1 MADRKPRKTYVLD
14 ETRYTMVLDSINK
27 ANDIKN
33 VPVEELPLLASEIR
47 EFLIEHISHTGGH
60 LASNLGTVELT
71 MAMHL
76 SFDLPEDK
84 LVWDVGH
91 QAYTHKILTGRK
103 EGFDSL
109 RQYGGMS
116 GFPKRR
122 ESECDSFDTGHSST
136 SISAGLGY
144 VKARDLS
151 GGHNYVVSIIGDGA
165 LTGGLALEALNN
177 AAENQSNF
185 IIVLNDN
192 NMSISPNV
200 GAISSLLTGIRGDN
214 AYRDI
219 NDNVKSSL
227 KKIPVYGDKI
237 VSQVQKAKSG
247 IKQLFLP
254 GMKFEDMGITYLGP
268 VDGHDIGKLC
278 KLFKI
283 AKKMNTSVIVHVI
296 TEKGRGYEPARL
308 KPEKFHGV
316 SPFDVV
322 TGKPVAAAKTSYTEV
337 FSRKICDMAQKDNR
351 IVAITASMAAG
362 TGLSR
367 FQKRFPLRFFDV
379 GIAEEHAVTF
389 AAGLAAGGLKPYFA
403 VYSSFLQRGFDEIL
417 HDVCIQGLPVV
428 FMIDRAGLVG
438 SDGET
443 HQGIYDYSYMNIIPG
458 MTVMAPKNRLE
469 FMDMMEFAN
478 SFDGPVAIR
487 YPRGS
492 VSDIF
497 SDIKNEVSYGKA
509 ERIYDGEGTA
519 ILTIGASIEEGAQ
532 VYKLLKE
539 RGENPSLI
547 NARFEN
553 PIDIGLIKELE
564 NKHEKLLTIEENIS
578 AGGFGMNVLRAVN
591 ENRINLKVINAAL
604 PDEYIQHG
612 GVNKLKEVYGFTPEA
627 IIEKLDSY

>member
-1 MADRKPRKTYVLD
+1 MILD
-14 ETRYTMVLDSINK
+14 TIKK

-33 VPVEELPLLASEIR
+33 VPIEDLPRLASEIR
-47 EFLIEHISHTGGH
+47 EFLIDHISRTGGH

-91 QAYTHKILTGRK
+91 QAYTHKLLTGRK
-103 EGFDSL
+103 AEFDTL
-109 RQYGGMS
+109 RQFGGMS

-122 ESECDSFDTGHSST
+122 ESDCDCFDTGHSST

-144 VKARDLS
+144 VKARDLA
-151 GGHNYVVSIIGDGA
+151 GGTNYVVSIIGDGA
-165 LTGGLALEALNN
+165 LTGGLAMEALNN
-177 AAENQSNF
+177 AAENKSNF

-200 GAISSLLTGIRGDN
+200 GAVSSLLTGIRGDN

-227 KKIPVYGDKI
+227 KRIPVYGDKI
-237 VSQVQKAKSG
+237 VSHVQKAKSG

-254 GMKFEDMGITYLGP
+254 GMKFEDMGLTYLGP
-268 VDGHDIGKLC
+268 VDGHDVGKLC
-278 KLFKI
+278 KIFKI
-283 AKKMNTSVIVHVI
+283 AKQMNTSVIVHVI

-308 KPEKFHGV
+308 RPDRFHGV
-316 SPFDVV
+316 SPFDVT
-322 TGKPVAAAKTSYTEV
+322 TGKPIAVPKTTYTEV
-337 FSRKICDMAQKDNR
+337 FSRKICEMASRDNK
-351 IVAITASMAAG
+351 IVAITASMASG
-362 TGLSR
+362 TGLTR

-403 VYSSFLQRGFDEIL
+403 VYSSFLQRAFDEIL
-417 HDVCIQGLPVV
+417 HDVCIQRLPVV
-428 FMIDRAGLVG
+428 FMIDRAGIVG

-443 HQGIYDYSYMNIIPG
+443 HQGIFDYSYMNIIPG

-469 FMDMMEFAN
+469 LMDMMEFAN
-478 SFDGPVAIR
+478 SYDGPVSIR
-487 YPRGS
+487 YPRGG

-497 SDIKNEVSYGKA
+497 SDFKEDICYGKA

-519 ILTIGASIEEGAQ
+519 ILTVGASIEEGAQ
-532 VYKLLKE
+532 VYDKLKA

-553 PIDIGLIKELE
+553 PVDIQLISELTA
-564 NKHEKLLTIEENIS
+564 KHDRLLTIEENIG

-591 ENRINLKVINAAL
+591 ENGYDIKVINASL
-604 PDEYIQHG
+604 PDEYMPHG
-612 GVNKLKEVYGFTPEA
+612 GVAKLKEAYGFTADA
-627 IIEKLDSY
+627 IIEKLDRSRKLV

>member
-1 MADRKPRKTYVLD
+1 
-14 ETRYTMVLDSINK
+14 MVLDSINK

-91 QAYTHKILTGRK
+91 QAYTHKLLTGRK

-564 NKHEKLLTIEENIS
+564 NKHVKLLTIEENIS

>member
-1 MADRKPRKTYVLD
+1 
-14 ETRYTMVLDSINK
+14 MVLDSINK

-91 QAYTHKILTGRK
+91 QAYTHKLLTGRK

-237 VSQVQKAKSG
+237 VSHVQKAKSG

-469 FMDMMEFAN
+469 LMDMMEFAN

-497 SDIKNEVSYGKA
+497 SDIKNEISYGKA

-519 ILTIGASIEEGAQ
+519 ILTIGASVEEGAQ

-564 NKHEKLLTIEENIS
+564 NKHEKLLTIEENIT

-612 GVNKLKEVYGFTPEA
+612 GVNKLKEVYGFTPES

>member
-1 MADRKPRKTYVLD
+1 
-14 ETRYTMVLDSINK
+14 MVLDSINK
-27 ANDIKN
+27 VNDIKN

-91 QAYTHKILTGRK
+91 QAYTHKLLTGRK

-322 TGKPVAAAKTSYTEV
+322 TGKTVAAAKTSYTEV

-469 FMDMMEFAN
+469 LMDMMEFAN

>member
-1 MADRKPRKTYVLD
+1 
-14 ETRYTMVLDSINK
+14 MVLDSINK

-91 QAYTHKILTGRK
+91 QAYTHKLLTGRK

-237 VSQVQKAKSG
+237 VSHVQKAKSG

-296 TEKGRGYEPARL
+296 TEKGRGYELARL

-519 ILTIGASIEEGAQ
+519 ILTIGASIEEGTQ

-591 ENRINLKVINAAL
+591 ENRFNLKVINAAL

>member
-1 MADRKPRKTYVLD
+1 
-14 ETRYTMVLDSINK
+14 MVLDSINK

-91 QAYTHKILTGRK
+91 QAYTHKLLTGRK
-103 EGFDSL
+103 DGFDSL

>member
-1 MADRKPRKTYVLD
+1 
-14 ETRYTMVLDSINK
+14 MVLDSINK

-91 QAYTHKILTGRK
+91 QAYTHKLLTGRK

-278 KLFKI
+278 KMFKI

-497 SDIKNEVSYGKA
+497 SDIKNEISYGKA

>member
-1 MADRKPRKTYVLD
+1 
-14 ETRYTMVLDSINK
+14 MVLDSINK

-91 QAYTHKILTGRK
+91 QAYTHKLLTGRK

-612 GVNKLKEVYGFTPEA
+612 RVNKLKEVYGFTPEA

>member
-1 MADRKPRKTYVLD
+1 
-14 ETRYTMVLDSINK
+14 MVLDSINK

-91 QAYTHKILTGRK
+91 QAYTHKLLTGRK

-283 AKKMNTSVIVHVI
+283 AKKMNT
-296 TEKGRGYEPARL
+296 
-308 KPEKFHGV
+308 
-316 SPFDVV
+316 
-322 TGKPVAAAKTSYTEV
+322 
-337 FSRKICDMAQKDNR
+337 
-351 IVAITASMAAG
+351 
-362 TGLSR
+362 
-367 FQKRFPLRFFDV
+367 
-379 GIAEEHAVTF
+379 
-389 AAGLAAGGLKPYFA
+389 
-403 VYSSFLQRGFDEIL
+403 
-417 HDVCIQGLPVV
+417 
-428 FMIDRAGLVG
+428 
-438 SDGET
+438 
-443 HQGIYDYSYMNIIPG
+443 
-458 MTVMAPKNRLE
+458 
-469 FMDMMEFAN
+469 
-478 SFDGPVAIR
+478 
-487 YPRGS
+487 
-492 VSDIF
+492 
-497 SDIKNEVSYGKA
+497 
-509 ERIYDGEGTA
+509 
-519 ILTIGASIEEGAQ
+519 
-532 VYKLLKE
+532 
-539 RGENPSLI
+539 
-547 NARFEN
+547 
-553 PIDIGLIKELE
+553 
-564 NKHEKLLTIEENIS
+564 
-578 AGGFGMNVLRAVN
+578 
-591 ENRINLKVINAAL
+591 
-604 PDEYIQHG
+604 
-612 GVNKLKEVYGFTPEA
+612 
-627 IIEKLDSY
+627 

>member
-1 MADRKPRKTYVLD
+1 
-14 ETRYTMVLDSINK
+14 MVLDSINK

-91 QAYTHKILTGRK
+91 QAYTHKLLTGRK

-337 FSRKICDMAQKDNR
+337 FSRKICDMAQQDNR

-519 ILTIGASIEEGAQ
+519 ILTIGASIEEGTQ

-591 ENRINLKVINAAL
+591 ENRFNLKVINAAL

>member
-1 MADRKPRKTYVLD
+1 MI
-14 ETRYTMVLDSINK
+14 LDSINK

-33 VPVEELPLLASEIR
+33 VPVEELPILASEIR

-76 SFDLPEDK
+76 SFNLPEDK

-103 EGFDSL
+103 DGFDSL

-219 NDNVKSSL
+219 NDNVKNSL

-278 KLFKI
+278 KMFKI

-316 SPFDVV
+316 SPFDVI
-322 TGKPVAAAKTSYTEV
+322 TGKPVTVTNTSYTEV

-417 HDVCIQGLPVV
+417 HDVCIQKLPVV

-469 FMDMMEFAN
+469 LMDMMEFAN

-553 PIDIGLIKELE
+553 PIDIELIKELE
-564 NKHEKLLTIEENIS
+564 NKHEKLLTIEENIT

-612 GVNKLKEVYGFTPEA
+612 GVSKLKEVYGFTPEA

>member
-1 MADRKPRKTYVLD
+1 
-14 ETRYTMVLDSINK
+14 MVLDSINK

-91 QAYTHKILTGRK
+91 QAYTHKLLTGRK

-237 VSQVQKAKSG
+237 VSHVQKAKSG

-469 FMDMMEFAN
+469 LMDMMEFAN

-519 ILTIGASIEEGAQ
+519 ILTIGASVEEGAQ
-532 VYKLLKE
+532 IYKLLKE

>member
-1 MADRKPRKTYVLD
+1 
-14 ETRYTMVLDSINK
+14 MVLDSINK

-91 QAYTHKILTGRK
+91 QAYTHKLLTGRK

-278 KLFKI
+278 KMFKI

-458 MTVMAPKNRLE
+458 MTVMAPKNSLE

>member
-1 MADRKPRKTYVLD
+1 
-14 ETRYTMVLDSINK
+14 MVLDSINK

-76 SFDLPEDK
+76 SFNLPEDK

-91 QAYTHKILTGRK
+91 QAYTHKLLTGRK

-237 VSQVQKAKSG
+237 VSHVQKAKSG
-247 IKQLFLP
+247 IKQLFLT

>member
-1 MADRKPRKTYVLD
+1 
-14 ETRYTMVLDSINK
+14 MVLDSINK

-91 QAYTHKILTGRK
+91 QAYTHKLLTGRK

-519 ILTIGASIEEGAQ
+519 ILTIGASVEEGAQ

-564 NKHEKLLTIEENIS
+564 NKHEKLLTIEENIT

>member
-1 MADRKPRKTYVLD
+1 
-14 ETRYTMVLDSINK
+14 MVLDSINK

-76 SFDLPEDK
+76 SFNLPEDK

-91 QAYTHKILTGRK
+91 QAYTHKLLTGRK

-144 VKARDLS
+144 IKARDLS

-564 NKHEKLLTIEENIS
+564 NKHEKLLTIEENIT

>member
-1 MADRKPRKTYVLD
+1 MI
-14 ETRYTMVLDSINK
+14 LDSINK

-33 VPVEELPLLASEIR
+33 VPVEELPILASEIR

-76 SFDLPEDK
+76 SFNLPEDK

-103 EGFDSL
+103 DGFDSL

-219 NDNVKSSL
+219 NDNVKNSL

-278 KLFKI
+278 KMFKI

-316 SPFDVV
+316 SPFDVI
-322 TGKPVAAAKTSYTEV
+322 TGKPVTVTKTSYTEV

-417 HDVCIQGLPVV
+417 HDVCIQKLPVV

-469 FMDMMEFAN
+469 LMDMMEFAN

-553 PIDIGLIKELE
+553 PIDIELIKELE
-564 NKHEKLLTIEENIS
+564 NKHEKLLTIEENIT

-612 GVNKLKEVYGFTPEA
+612 GVSKLKEVYGFTPEA

>member
-1 MADRKPRKTYVLD
+1 
-14 ETRYTMVLDSINK
+14 MVLDSINK

-91 QAYTHKILTGRK
+91 QAYTHKLLTGRK

-237 VSQVQKAKSG
+237 VSHVQKAKSG

-296 TEKGRGYEPARL
+296 TEKGRGYELARL

-389 AAGLAAGGLKPYFA
+389 AAGGGLKPYFA

>member
-1 MADRKPRKTYVLD
+1 MILD
-14 ETRYTMVLDSINK
+14 MINK
-27 ANDIKN
+27 ENDIKN
-33 VPVEELPLLASEIR
+33 VPSEDLPKLASEIR
-47 EFLIEHISHTGGH
+47 EFLIDHVSRTGGH

-103 EGFDSL
+103 NEFDTL

-122 ESECDSFDTGHSST
+122 ESDCDSFDTGHSST

-151 GGHNYVVSIIGDGA
+151 GGKNYVVSIIGDGA

-177 AAENQSNF
+177 ASENHSNF

-200 GAISSLLTGIRGDN
+200 GAISTMLTNIRGDN

-219 NDNVKSSL
+219 NENVKSSL

-237 VSQVQKAKSG
+237 VSQIHKTKSG
-247 IKQLFLP
+247 IKQLLLP

-268 VDGHDIGKLC
+268 VDGHDINKLC
-278 KLFKI
+278 RMFRI
-283 AKKMNTSVIVHVI
+283 AKKMDSSVIVHVI

-308 KPEKFHGV
+308 RPDKFHGV
-316 SPFDVV
+316 GPFDVA
-322 TGKPVAAAKTSYTEV
+322 TGKTLAVPKTTYTDV
-337 FSRKICDMAQKDNR
+337 FSRKICDMASKDSK
-351 IVAITASMAAG
+351 IVAITASMASG
-362 TGLSR
+362 TGLAR

-389 AAGLAAGGLKPYFA
+389 AAGLAAGGYKPYFA

-417 HDVCIQGLPVV
+417 HDVCIQELPVV
-428 FMIDRAGLVG
+428 FMIDRAGIVG

-443 HQGIYDYSYMNIIPG
+443 HQGIFDYSYLNIIPG

-469 FMDMMEFAN
+469 LMDMMEFAN
-478 SFDGPVAIR
+478 NFDGPIAIR
-487 YPRGS
+487 YPRGA
-492 VSDIF
+492 VSDILE
-497 SDIKNEVSYGKA
+497 DHKEEISYGRA
-509 ERIYDGEGTA
+509 EVIYRGCKTA
-519 ILTIGASIEEGAQ
+519 IMAVGASMEEG
-532 VYKLLKE
+532 VKIYNKLRE
-539 RGENPSLI
+539 RGENPTLI

-553 PIDIGLIKELE
+553 PVDEKLIEE
-564 NKHEKLLTIEENIS
+564 IADDHDKLLTVEENIG
-578 AGGFGMNVLRAVN
+578 AGGFGMNVLRIVN
-591 ENRINLKVINAAL
+591 EGGYDIKVVNAAL
-604 PDEYIQHG
+604 PDDYMAHG
-612 GVNKLKEVYGFTPEA
+612 NVAKLKEMCGFTPDD
-627 IIEKLDSY
+627 IIKKLDRY

>member
-1 MADRKPRKTYVLD
+1 
-14 ETRYTMVLDSINK
+14 MVLDSINK

-33 VPVEELPLLASEIR
+33 IPVEELPLLASEIR

-103 EGFDSL
+103 DGFDSL

-322 TGKPVAAAKTSYTEV
+322 TGKTVAAAKTSYTEV

-469 FMDMMEFAN
+469 LMDMMEFAN

-532 VYKLLKE
+532 VYNLLKE

-564 NKHEKLLTIEENIS
+564 NKHEKLLTIEENIT

>member
-1 MADRKPRKTYVLD
+1 
-14 ETRYTMVLDSINK
+14 MVLDSINK

-91 QAYTHKILTGRK
+91 QAYTHKLLTGRK

-322 TGKPVAAAKTSYTEV
+322 TGKTVAAAKTSYTEV
-337 FSRKICDMAQKDNR
+337 FSRKICDMAHKDNR

-469 FMDMMEFAN
+469 LMDMMEFAN

-532 VYKLLKE
+532 VYNLLKE

>member
-91 QAYTHKILTGRK
+91 QAYTHKLLTGRK

-237 VSQVQKAKSG
+237 VSHVQKAKSG

>member
-1 MADRKPRKTYVLD
+1 
-14 ETRYTMVLDSINK
+14 MVLDSINK

-91 QAYTHKILTGRK
+91 QAYTHKLLTGRK

-438 SDGET
+438 RDGET

>member
-1 MADRKPRKTYVLD
+1 
-14 ETRYTMVLDSINK
+14 MVLDSINK

-91 QAYTHKILTGRK
+91 QAYTHKLLTGRK

-278 KLFKI
+278 KMFKI

>member
-1 MADRKPRKTYVLD
+1 
-14 ETRYTMVLDSINK
+14 MVLDSINK

-76 SFDLPEDK
+76 SFNLPEDK

-91 QAYTHKILTGRK
+91 QAYTHKLLTGRK

-237 VSQVQKAKSG
+237 VSHVQKAKSG

-296 TEKGRGYEPARL
+296 TEKGRGYELARL

-469 FMDMMEFAN
+469 LMDMMEFAN

-497 SDIKNEVSYGKA
+497 SDIKNEISYGKA

>member
-1 MADRKPRKTYVLD
+1 MLLD
-14 ETRYTMVLDSINK
+14 MINK
-27 ANDIKN
+27 ENDIKN
-33 VPVEELPLLASEIR
+33 VPSEDLPKLASEIR
-47 EFLIEHISHTGGH
+47 GFLIEHVSRTGGH

-103 EGFDSL
+103 DEFDTL

-122 ESECDSFDTGHSST
+122 ESKCDSFDTGHSST

-151 GGHNYVVSIIGDGA
+151 GGTNYVVSIIGDGA

-177 AAENQSNF
+177 AAENHSNF

-200 GAISSLLTGIRGDN
+200 GAISTMLTSIRGDN

-219 NDNVKSSL
+219 NDNVKNSL

-237 VSQVQKAKSG
+237 VSQIHKTKSG
-247 IKQLFLP
+247 IKQLLLP

-268 VDGHDIGKLC
+268 VDGHDINKLC
-278 KLFKI
+278 KLFRI
-283 AKKMNTSVIVHVI
+283 AKKINSSVIVHVI

-308 KPEKFHGV
+308 RPDKFHGV
-316 SPFDVV
+316 GPFDIS
-322 TGKPVAAAKTSYTEV
+322 TGKAFAAPKTTYTDV
-337 FSRKICDMAQKDNR
+337 FSRKICDMASNDDR
-351 IVAITASMAAG
+351 IVAITASMASG

-389 AAGLAAGGLKPYFA
+389 AAGLAAGGYKPYFA

-417 HDVCIQGLPVV
+417 HDVCIQGLHVV
-428 FMIDRAGLVG
+428 FMIDRAGIVG
-438 SDGET
+438 NDGET
-443 HQGIYDYSYMNIIPG
+443 HQGIFDYSYLNIIPG

-469 FMDMMEFAN
+469 LMDMMEFAN
-478 SFDGPVAIR
+478 SYDGPIAIR
-487 YPRGS
+487 YPRGA
-492 VSDIF
+492 VSDIL
-497 SDIKNEVSYGKA
+497 SEHKEEISYGRA
-509 ERIYDGEGTA
+509 EVIYSGSHTA
-519 ILTIGASIEEGAQ
+519 ILTIGASIEEG
-532 VYKLLKE
+532 VKIYDKLKD
-539 RGENPSLI
+539 RGENPTLI

-553 PIDIGLIKELE
+553 PVDDKLIAKLAG
-564 NKHEKLLTIEENIS
+564 NHDKLLTIEENIG
-578 AGGFGMNVLRAVN
+578 AGGFGMNVLRIVN
-591 ENRINLKVINAAL
+591 ENGYNIRVVTASL
-604 PDEYIQHG
+604 PDEYMTHG
-612 GVNKLKEVYGFTPEA
+612 AVGRLKEECGFTPDD
-627 IIEKLDSY
+627 IIEKLDRF

>member
-1 MADRKPRKTYVLD
+1 
-14 ETRYTMVLDSINK
+14 MVLDSINK

-91 QAYTHKILTGRK
+91 QAYTHKLLTGRK
-103 EGFDSL
+103 EDFDSL

>member
-1 MADRKPRKTYVLD
+1 
-14 ETRYTMVLDSINK
+14 MVLDSINK

>member
-91 QAYTHKILTGRK
+91 QAYTHKLLTGRK

-519 ILTIGASIEEGAQ
+519 ILTIGSSIEEGAQ

>member
-1 MADRKPRKTYVLD
+1 
-14 ETRYTMVLDSINK
+14 MVLDSINK

-91 QAYTHKILTGRK
+91 QAYTHKLLTGRK
-103 EGFDSL
+103 DGFDSL

-564 NKHEKLLTIEENIS
+564 NKHEKLLTIEENIT

>member
-1 MADRKPRKTYVLD
+1 
-14 ETRYTMVLDSINK
+14 MVLDSINK

-91 QAYTHKILTGRK
+91 QAYTHKLLTGRK

-539 RGENPSLI
+539 RGEKPSLI

-612 GVNKLKEVYGFTPEA
+612 GVNRLKEVYGFTPEA